1 MEREKRDFLE
11 SQKAAK
17 RDAKKESDPFSALYD
32 SEPVQI
38 ESIRKP
44 DEPSGPRYPTVGS
57 ILGRKKSSNS
67 IRTAIPLKPVET
79 QLPQPQN
86 VTAFPLQ
93 IIQPFQAPQPQTI
106 FIPGIGQVVTMP
118 QQPQPQIIQTQFGTI
133 LPMSNGFGQFNVPS
147 TAPIPIFPLNGHN
160 IVSNAQS
167 LIPISPIV
175 VSQPQQVAPSIISIK
190 DVANVANITGSN
202 LIVSF
207 VFHIINKLILYTF
220 RRFEILMNFTL

>member
-1 MEREKRDFLE
+1 MEREKREAIE

-17 RDAKKESDPFSALYD
+17 RDAKKESDPFATLYD

-44 DEPSGPRYPTVGS
+44 EEPSGPRYPTVGS
-57 ILGRKKSSNS
+57 ILGGKKSNS
-67 IRTAIPLKPVET
+67 IPMAIPLKPVET
-79 QLPQPQN
+79 QLPPQN
-86 VTAFPLQ
+86 VTTAFPLQ

-118 QQPQPQIIQTQFGTI
+118 QQPCNQINQIIQTQFGTI

-147 TAPIPIFPLNGHN
+147 TAPIPIFPLNSHN

-175 VSQPQQVAPSIISIK
+175 VSQPQQVNSSFISIK
-190 DVANVANITGSN
+190 DVANVAKITGSN
-202 LIVSF
+202 LIVSL
-207 VFHIINKLILYTF
+207 VFHMNKLMLY
-220 RRFEILMNFTL
+220 ILMRQSC